1 MKIEK
6 ISENQIRCTLSREDL
21 ASRQLK
27 ISELAYGTEKAKA
40 LFRDMMQQASFE
52 FGFEAGDI
60 PIMVEAI
67 PTSPETLVLI
77 ITKIEDPDELDT
89 RFSSFSTDVESKS
102 DDEPESFANTLFD
115 HVSKQLEAQIA
126 DEDDSD
132 EPLTIPDTDFE
143 DHSDN
148 KAAVKATEKD
158 TSVASGDKKMNI
170 TKIFGFS
177 SLDETICFAKNIAS
191 VYHGSNTLYK
201 DTDFSEYLLVMKS
214 NTHTN
219 EEFNMIC
226 NIASEYGSSINT
238 TYATPTHYKEHLDVI
253 ISDNALDVLANL

>member
-115 HVSKQLEAQIA
+115 HVSI
-126 DEDDSD
+126 
-132 EPLTIPDTDFE
+132 IPDTDFE

-148 KAAVKATEKD
+148 KVDVKASEKD

-201 DTDFSEYLLVMKS
+201 DTDFSEYLLVMKN